1 MESTHVNRH
10 PDFELG
16 FRTVEFGSRTRCLWE
31 ADREVERILS
41 ESCSLEETRDE
52 LYGYLDRLDREQ
64 RGRDKS
70 VDELDLAK
78 AREAI
83 DVFRNLLSPANE
95 ARVGFSTLEL
105 MQQMVFEQGDDATDS
120 IGEGFTEEI
129 YHLLLAIHG
138 ETEIG
143 KGWMGKEWALDPI
156 VRAAKP
162 VFHGENAGRMRSTY
176 LDLMASAARRRID
189 SFPCGLDEALVEERT
204 HNREAIVSHFGARE
218 NDWWDPEW
226 QRAHILRGSAGAR
239 DVGALV
245 PLSPSERKAIETAV
259 NGEIPWAITPYYLSL
274 FDFRSASR
282 RRDGQVRAQVI
293 PPIHTVM
300 RMIEHRNDRGDALDF
315 MGEHDTSPVD
325 WVTRRY
331 PMVAILKLTEAC
343 PQICTYCQRNW
354 EVEADAVC
362 VAHSDEQIDHAL
374 NWFARHPA
382 ITDVLV
388 TGGDPLAVGPE
399 PLLRVLDGLSALPH
413 ITHIRIGTRVPV
425 TMPMLIDASLA
436 ERIGAYVE
444 TGRRGISVVTHIE
457 SALEITPELAQA
469 VNLLRRAGISVYNQ
483 MVFTL
488 HASRRFQAV
497 AARMAMKRAGVDPYY
512 TFYTK
517 GKEEHRDYLV
527 PIARVVQERKEE
539 ARLLPGI
546 FRTDEPVFN
555 VPKLGKNHL
564 RASQDRELIA
574 IRPDGRRVYLFHPWE
589 KAIAP
594 VKPWMYVDCSIHGYF
609 ARLERLG
616 EDLADYESIWT
627 YY

>member
-16 FRTVEFGSRTRCLWE
+16 LGRVGFGSRTRRLWE
-31 ADREVERILS
+31 ADREIERILS
-41 ESCSLEETRDE
+41 GSCSLEETRDE
-52 LYGYLDRLDREQ
+52 LYSYLDRLDRKQ
-64 RGRDKS
+64 RGRDRLA
-70 VDELDLAK
+70 DELDLAK

-105 MQQMVFEQGDDATDS
+105 MRQMVFEQGDDAAEL

-129 YHLLLAIHG
+129 HHLLLAIHG
-138 ETEIG
+138 KTGIG
-143 KGWMGKEWALDPI
+143 KGWMGKKWDLDPI
-156 VRAAKP
+156 VRSENP
-162 VFHGENAGRMRSTY
+162 VFRGEDAGRMRSTY
-176 LDLMASAARRRID
+176 LDLMASAARRRIE
-189 SFPCGLDEALVEERT
+189 SFACGLDEPLVDERMR
-204 HNREAIVSHFGARE
+204 NREAILSYFGARE
-218 NDWWDPEW
+218 NDWWNPEW
-226 QRAHILRGSAGAR
+226 QRSHVLRGSDGAR
-239 DVGALV
+239 DIAALV
-245 PLSPSERKAIETAV
+245 PLSPSERGAIQTAV

-274 FDFRSASR
+274 FDRQSAGRKQDS
-282 RRDGQVRAQVI
+282 QIRAQVI

-300 RMIEHRNDRGDALDF
+300 RMIEHRSDRGDALDF

-362 VAHSDEQIDHAL
+362 VAHGNEQIDRAL
-374 NWFARHPA
+374 TWFARHPA

-388 TGGDPLAVGPE
+388 TGGDPLAVGLD
-399 PLLRVLDGLSALPH
+399 PLLRVLDGLASLSH

-425 TMPMLIDASLA
+425 TMPMLIDPSLA
-436 ERIGAYVE
+436 ERIGSYVE
-444 TGRRGISVVTHIE
+444 AGRRGISVVTHIE

-469 VNLLRRAGISVYNQ
+469 VDLLRKSGVSVYNQ

-488 HASRRFQAV
+488 YASRRFQAV

-589 KAIAP
+589 KGIAP

-616 EDLADYESIWT
+616 EDPADYESIWT